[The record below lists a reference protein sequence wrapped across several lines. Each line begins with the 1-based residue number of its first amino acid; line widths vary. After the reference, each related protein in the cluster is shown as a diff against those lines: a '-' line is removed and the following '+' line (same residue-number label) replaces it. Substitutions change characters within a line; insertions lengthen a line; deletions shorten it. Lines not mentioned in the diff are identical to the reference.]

1 MARAPRGSSLPPR
14 YATLPEAVE
23 YCRSSRR
30 TLERRLSEGKLT
42 RFNNGARVLVDLNE
56 IDALLRGRWR

>member
-1 MARAPRGSSLPPR
+1 MPRAPRSASLPPR
-14 YATLPEAVE
+14 YATLSEAVE

-42 RFNNGARVLVDLNE
+42 RFNNGARVLLDLNE
-56 IDALLRGRWR
+56 TDALLRDSPR